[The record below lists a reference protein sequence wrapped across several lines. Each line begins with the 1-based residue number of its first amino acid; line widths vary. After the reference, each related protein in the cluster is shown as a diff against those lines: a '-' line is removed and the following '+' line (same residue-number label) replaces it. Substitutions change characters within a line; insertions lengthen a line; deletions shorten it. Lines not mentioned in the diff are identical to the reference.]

1 MVKENTMKQTEIG
14 LLPEDWEVES
24 FLNISNRIGDG
35 IHSTPTYK
43 ENEDYFFVNGNN
55 LKNGKVLIDENTKT
69 VSLEQFKIHKRELSN
84 RTILLSINGTI
95 GNIAFFKNEQII
107 LGKSACYINLKNNV
121 NKDYIYFLL
130 QSTSVQKY
138 FEENLTGST
147 IKNLGLG
154 TISNTKIPLPPLP
167 EQEAIAEALSDAD
180 AWIESLE
187 QLIAKKCLIKQGAM
201 QELLTPKEDWEVKK
215 LGEVIDVYRGGSPR
229 PIQDFITDKVDG
241 INWIKIG
248 DTPSSGK
255 YIVSANEKIIPEG
268 EKNSRRVYPG
278 DFLLSNSMS
287 FGRPYILKIDGCI
300 HDGWLVLQNY
310 KSSFDT
316 EFLYYLLTSKYI
328 LDQYKSKA
336 AGSGVLN
343 LNKEVVNTV
352 ELIIPSLNEQT
363 RIATILSDMDA
374 ELEALEGQLFKAR
387 KVKQGMMQE
396 LLTGRVR
403 LV

>member
-1 MVKENTMKQTEIG
+1 MVKENMMKQTEIG
-14 LLPEDWEVES
+14 LLPEDWEV
-24 FLNISNRIGDG
+24 
-35 IHSTPTYK
+35 K
-43 ENEDYFFVNGNN
+43 ELVEVAELINGRAY
-55 LKNGKVLIDENTKT
+55 
-69 VSLEQFKIHKRELSN
+69 SQFE
-84 RTILLSINGTI
+84 LLSRGKYRVLRVGNFFSSDKWYWSDLELANKFYVEKGDLMYAWSASFGPKFWYSEKTIYHYHIWKVEVFKSLNKHFLYHLLIQDKEAILNQSQGGTMFHI
-95 GNIAFFKNEQII
+95 TKEAM
-107 LGKSACYINLKNNV
+107 GKRK
-121 NKDYIYFLL
+121 FP
-130 QSTSVQKY
+130 
-138 FEENLTGST
+138 F
-147 IKNLGLG
+147 
-154 TISNTKIPLPPLP
+154 PPLP

-187 QLIAKKCLIKQGAM
+187 QLIAKKRLIKQGAM
-201 QELLTPKEDWEVKK
+201 QELLSPKEDWEVKK

-229 PIQDFITDKVDG
+229 PIQDFITDKLDG

-255 YIVSANEKIIPEG
+255 YIVSTNEKIIPEG

-352 ELIIPSLNEQT
+352 ELIIPSLTEQA

-374 ELEALEGQLFKAR
+374 ELEALEEQLGKAR